1 MYNFIQKIKIDFI
14 MILVVFIVIA
24 LLFVRMLLY
33 L

>member
-1 MYNFIQKIKIDFI
+1 MYNFIQKIKRDFI
-14 MILVVFIVIA
+14 MILIVFVVIA